1 MCGIT
6 LRHLEEEEEEMV
18 TIDLASDAA
27 GGGGGGGGGGR
38 FCSTVLVLDA
48 ALQGKDNAPSMEEQE
63 EKKTF
68 VTT

>member
-27 GGGGGGGGGGR
+27 GGGGGGGGGR